1 MANSEDTEVIADTE
15 KVGVSLRDSLESKF
29 DADDESDRVEPTSVE
44 LEEDDEE
51 DIEDIEELDTEETET
66 QTDERVAVAP
76 PGDMNN
82 AEREAF
88 LNPTQENAHVLQSY
102 LSRRAYETRSH
113 YQREAAKLNEAQK
126 RINGFYET
134 IKEYEPEYLKQGIQL
149 TDVAR
154 RSIEWDRAMKA
165 DPVDTA
171 IQWLEAYGLSLD
183 DLYNHQYTNGEYQ
196 QQAQPE
202 YLTREEAEEIAQGQ
216 INQLL
221 QQQQESAL
229 VEQNYNAVQSFIS
242 SKPLFRDPGTAQQL
256 EEAMAPIVAALSERG
271 GTPQEILETAYNYV
285 TKGNPTF
292 AGLSAKL
299 EAPVN
304 VEQKVRAAQK
314 AKSATKSISGSTG
327 SGTPALKAKNLRENL
342 QRRFGG
348 E

>member
-66 QTDERVAVAP
+66 QENESVAVAP

-126 RINGFYET
+126 RINGFYDT

-171 IQWLEAYGLSLD
+171 IQWLEAYGLSLE
-183 DLYNHQYTNGEYQ
+183 DLYNHQYYNGEYQ

-202 YLTREEAEEIAQGQ
+202 YLTKEQAEEIAQGQ

-229 VEQNYNAVQSFIS
+229 VEKNYNAVQSFIS

-271 GTPQEILETAYNYV
+271 GTPQDILETAYNYV